1 LTVQLPSVTAKATPD
16 PLGTGPLPLALA
28 VLLLPFAAR
37 LRKVASKLNR
47 TVLLALL
54 MVGSLVGLASISG
67 CAGSSAGFFGQAQ
80 NTYVI
85 TITATSGNVQ
95 HSTTVNLTVQ

>member
-1 LTVQLPSVTAKATPD
+1 ML
-16 PLGTGPLPLALA
+16 
-28 VLLLPFAAR
+28 
-37 LRKVASKLNR
+37 
-47 TVLLALL
+47 LLALL
-54 MVGSLVGLASISG
+54 IVGGIAGMASLSACSG
-67 CAGSSAGFFGQAQ
+67 GSTGFFGQAQ